1 MDNSS
6 TKRVL
11 LGLGAL
17 AGLAIGLIN
26 KSLQNKS
33 QIEEKIKN
41 KIHYA
46 LIGDIGGTNIRL

>member
-26 KSLQNKS
+26 KSL
-33 QIEEKIKN
+33 
-41 KIHYA
+41 
-46 LIGDIGGTNIRL
+46 